1 MVTNLYHKKPI
12 VRATEMNM
20 LITFVKGKGVC
31 PQGSITTYYNSLQ
44 TSFFFFLVNVTLINN
59 SKGKN
64 VIN

>member
-12 VRATEMNM
+12 VRATGMNM

-31 PQGSITTYYNSLQ
+31 PQGSTTTYYDSLQ
-44 TSFFFFLVNVTLINN
+44 TSFFFFLSECHTQHN